1 MGSTDLLINNLLAS
15 LAYSASMTLKPIP
28 TPREKKKKFDHPR
41 PEKKGQVSSLSKSV
55 KHGIFSPL

>member
-28 TPREKKKKFDHPR
+28 TPREKRRNSIIQDPKKR
-41 PEKKGQVSSLSKSV
+41 RVSSLSKSV
-55 KHGIFSPL
+55 KHGIFSLL